1 MKKFL
6 LLSLLVAAP
15 LQAQIRT
22 EIFFDAEGVHRTG
35 TTRSFSPGV
44 VRLDPAFNNAGGIG
58 AGLNFYFSDRV
69 SLEAKVAALQGRS
82 HLTVIGQDTVVTVNL
97 GNEQVYPVSAVL
109 QWHPIEHG
117 TLRPYLGAGV
127 VHTIL
132 HNINRQI
139 PSAGVTG
146 VRFRDPTGLVVD
158 GGLGISLGGK
168 WSLYGDA
175 RYVPLETKSRVT
187 FVGSP
192 ETTEISVRPLIV
204 SFGASYRF

>member
-6 LLSLLVAAP
+6 LLSLLVVAP

-35 TTRSFSPGV
+35 TARSFSPGAT
-44 VRLDPAFNNAGGIG
+44 RLDPTFNNAGGIG
-58 AGLNFYFSDRV
+58 GGLNFYFSDRM
-69 SLEAKVAALQGRS
+69 SLETKVAALLATSR
-82 HLTVIGQDTVVTVNL
+82 LRVIGQDTVVTVTL
-97 GNEQVYPVSAVL
+97 GDAQIYPVSAVL
-109 QWHPIEHG
+109 QWHPVEHA
-117 TLRPYLGAGV
+117 TFRPYIGGGV

-132 HNINRQI
+132 RNINKSVPQ
-139 PSAGVTG
+139 AGVSA

-168 WSLYGDA
+168 WSVYGDA
-175 RYVPLETKSRVT
+175 RYVPVETKSRVT
-187 FVGSP
+187 FVGAP
-192 ETTEISVRPLIV
+192 EATEISVRPLIV